1 MIWCWVEYGGRQLG
15 REGTMRFVN
24 LCCLLLFTSLW
35 LEGPAF
41 GQELR
46 ISHQWAEGIDG
57 RDRAAR
63 VFVQEVEARTKDLR
77 FRIYPGSS
85 LNIKPSELLLALQ
98 KNSLEMAVYP
108 LTYAVATVPEFSLGG
123 LPGLVPNLE
132 AARALK
138 DTEIYTILQS
148 VAESNGIRIV
158 TWWWS
163 PGAFYAK
170 TRAISDPLSVKG
182 LRMRAA
188 DPLFER
194 MLREAGASV
203 TNIPSTE
210 VYAALQGGSL
220 DAILTSYEGFV
231 SLRLYEQAKFATLGS
246 TLFMSLTPL
255 VMSLKTWNSLSPEQ
269 KATIEEAATISDTFF
284 ELIQRD
290 AERRMVKTLR
300 NADGKIHQMTREHFV
315 AWLELAQ
322 RTAWLEYTKT
332 NPRAQEL
339 LMTTVQKFLERFGSK
354 DDVIN
359 SIYGDDEKN

>member
-1 MIWCWVEYGGRQLG
+1 
-15 REGTMRFVN
+15 MRFVN
-24 LCCLLLFTSLW
+24 LCCLLLFASL
-35 LEGPAF
+35 LPVESSAF

-85 LNIKPSELLLALQ
+85 LNIKPSELLQALQ

-170 TRAISDPLSVKG
+170 TRAISDPQSVKG

-194 MLREAGASV
+194 MLKEAGASV

-210 VYAALQGGSL
+210 TYAALQGGSL
-220 DAILTSYEGFV
+220 DAILTSYEGYV

-255 VMSLKTWNSLSPEQ
+255 VMSLTTWNSLSPEQ
-269 KATIEEAATISDTFF
+269 KTAIEEAAATSDAYF
-284 ELIQRD
+284 ETIQRD
-290 AERRMVKTLR
+290 AERRMVITLR
-300 NADGKIHQMTREHFV
+300 KAGGKVHQMTSEHFL

-359 SIYGDDEKN
+359 SIYADDEKN

>member
-1 MIWCWVEYGGRQLG
+1 
-15 REGTMRFVN
+15 MRFVN
-24 LCCLLLFTSLW
+24 LCCLLLFTSL
-35 LEGPAF
+35 LPVEGPAF

-63 VFVQEVEARTKDLR
+63 VFVQEAEARTKELR

-85 LNIKPSELLLALQ
+85 LNIKPSELLQALQ
-98 KNSLEMAVYP
+98 KTSVEMAVYP
-108 LTYAVATVPEFSLGG
+108 LTYAVASVPEFSLAG

-132 AARALK
+132 AARAMK
-138 DTEIYTILQS
+138 DTEIYTTLQTI
-148 VAESNGIRIV
+148 AETNGIRIV

-170 TRAISDPLSVKG
+170 TRAISDPQSVKG

-188 DPLFER
+188 DPLFEL
-194 MLREAGASV
+194 MLKEAGASV

-210 VYAALQGGSL
+210 VYAALESRSI

-231 SLRLYEQAKFATLGS
+231 SLRLYEQAKFATLGP

-255 VMSLKTWNSLSPEQ
+255 VMSLKTWNNLSPEQ
-269 KATIEEAATISDTFF
+269 KTAIEEAATISDGYF
-284 ELIQRD
+284 ETIQRD
-290 AERRMVKTLR
+290 AERRMVITLR
-300 NADGKIHQMTREHFV
+300 KAGGKVHQMTNEHFL
-315 AWLELAQ
+315 AWLQLAQ

-354 DDVIN
+354 DNVID